1 MHNYRDRRR
10 ALAPPV
16 IMHCCSWERTV
27 IKKIYEAFCRF
38 EMWAAATLLMAI
50 ATLVFV
56 SAIARTV
63 RHPLNWAVDISMLFF
78 AWLVFIGGD
87 IVIRET
93 DLISVDILQRLL
105 PGGIRKWMTAIFYVI
120 MIAFLLV
127 LVWYGIPL
135 LIENRK
141 RLFQAM
147 ELSYSWCT
155 LAVPVGSILM
165 IISSSIRLHRLFREP
180 VKKES

>member
-1 MHNYRDRRR
+1 M
-10 ALAPPV
+10 
-16 IMHCCSWERTV
+16 
-27 IKKIYEAFCRF
+27 IKRIYAAFCRF

-56 SAIARTV
+56 SAIARTI

-87 IVIRET
+87 IVVRET
-93 DLISVDILQRLL
+93 NLISVDILLRLF
-105 PGGIRKWMTAIFYVI
+105 PAGVRKALQILFYLM
-120 MIAFLLV
+120 MIAFLVV
-127 LVWYGIPL
+127 LVRYGIPL

-141 RLFQAM
+141 RLFQTM

-155 LAVPVGSILM
+155 LAVPVGSVLM
-165 IISSSIRLHRLFREP
+165 IISSCIRLARLVREP
-180 VKKES
+180 AAGKREG